1 MEEFIKGSV
10 VIINYPFSD
19 FSSQKK
25 RPALVIATPKGQDII
40 LCQITSQNHYDSYS
54 LVLDSDD
61 FLKGSLHQKS
71 YIRPNKIISIDKS
84 IVSYTIGSIHHSKL
98 AIVID
103 KIIEVIKQ

>member
-1 MEEFIKGSV
+1 MEEFVKGQV

-40 LCQITSQNHYDSYS
+40 LCQITSQNHHGSYS
-54 LVLDSDD
+54 IALDSDD
-61 FLKGSLHQKS
+61 FIQGTLHQKS

-84 IVSYTIGSIHHSKL
+84 IVSYTIGSIHKSKL
-98 AIVID
+98 SIVID
-103 KIIEVIKQ
+103 KIIEIIKH